1 MNVSR
6 NILKRIKLGLCLT
19 LYIRINSKW
28 LRNLNAKMETVQ
40 ILERNT
46 GKFLLPLRITK
57 DFLTIQ

>member
-6 NILKRIKLGLCLT
+6 SILKRIKLGLCLT
-19 LYIRINSKW
+19 LYIGINSKW
-28 LRNLNAKMETVQ
+28 LRNAKMETVQ
-40 ILERNT
+40 ILEENT